1 MSRDKVM
8 LITGGARGLGLGCV
22 QACLARGW
30 AVVAADLSQ
39 EGDLPEGAMFLQC
52 DVTVAAAVKD
62 MVAEVVQRFGGLDG
76 VVANAGVPDWEP
88 FLELS
93 TETYQRVMRVN
104 VEGVFRTAQEAGRQ
118 MAEQGHGAM
127 VLMSSVR
134 AVASNPLHA
143 AYTASKGAV
152 NALVTALATELGPM
166 GIRVNGV
173 LPGACD
179 TPMQEAAAD
188 KFFDGDAHALAE
200 QMARS
205 IPLGRL
211 GRASEVGSVAAFL
224 LSDEAS
230 YVHGALIPVDGGLL
244 SSLT

>member
-1 MSRDKVM
+1 MNSEKIILV
-8 LITGGARGLGLGCV
+8 TGGARGLGKGCV
-22 QACLARGW
+22 QSCLARGW
-30 AVVAADLSQ
+30 TVVVADLSHD
-39 EGDLPEGAMFLQC
+39 GDLPEGVSFLEC
-52 DVTVAAAVKD
+52 DVTEASAIHDVVSD
-62 MVAEVVQRFGGLDG
+62 VVQRFGRLDG
-76 VVANAGVPDWEP
+76 TVANAGVPDWEP

-93 TETYQRVMRVN
+93 AETYQRVMRVN
-104 VEGVFRTAQEAGRQ
+104 VDGVFLTAQEAGRQ
-118 MAEQGHGAM
+118 MAAQGYGSM

-179 TPMQEAAAD
+179 TPMQDAAAA
-188 KFFDGDAHALAE
+188 KFFAGDARALADL
-200 QMARS
+200 MSTS

-211 GRASEVGSVAAFL
+211 GRAAEIGDVVAFL
-224 LSDEAS
+224 LSDQAS